1 MIDNS
6 KDTCYFLSRGKI
18 RKCSALNEPCSDAES
33 MKKCKFYKTDRQFYE
48 ERNRAVE
55 INRRKGKCAICK
67 YKPYQCEL
75 VIMEEPL

>member
-18 RKCSALNEPCSDAES
+18 RKCSALNEPCSDAEA
-33 MKKCKFYKTDRQFYE
+33 MKKCKFYKTDRQFYA